1 MIFHN
6 HNHIHYIYYSIIRCN
21 HATISENDDP
31 NTQLAASL
39 VIAAVLAAAAYAR
52 VLMTTG
58 ASLFKKIKN
67 SRCK

>member
-1 MIFHN
+1 MTYMIFHN

-58 ASLFKKIKN
+58 AS
-67 SRCK
+67 